1 MILKGWVERMLTA
14 KGIDFEVKYNDD
26 GDDFID
32 FQVFAKIVNINET
45 KWMDVT
51 EIIKEE
57 LLEEIRQTAWEE
69 RGTE

>member
-1 MILKGWVERMLTA
+1 MEPVVSRMVTA
-14 KGIDFEVKYNDD
+14 KGIDFTVEYRADV
-26 GDDFID
+26 DDFID
-32 FQVFAKIVNINET
+32 FEVFAEIKNTTKVEWVN
-45 KWMDVT
+45 VT

>member
-1 MILKGWVERMLTA
+1 MEPVISRMVTA
-14 KGIDFEVKYNDD
+14 RGIDFTVEYRDD
-26 GDDFID
+26 VDDFID
-32 FQVFAKIVNINET
+32 FEVFAEIKNTTKVEWVN
-45 KWMDVT
+45 VT

>member
-1 MILKGWVERMLTA
+1 MEPVVSRIVTE
-14 KGIDFEVKYNDD
+14 KGIDFTVEYVDD

-32 FQVFAKIVNINET
+32 FEVFAEIKNTTKVEWVN
-45 KWMDVT
+45 VT

-57 LLEEIRQTAWEE
+57 LLEEIMQTAWEE

>member
-1 MILKGWVERMLTA
+1 MEPVVSRIVTE
-14 KGIDFEVKYNDD
+14 KGIDFTVEYVDD

-32 FQVFAKIVNINET
+32 FEVFAEIKNTTKVEWVN
-45 KWMDVT
+45 VT

-57 LLEEIRQTAWEE
+57 LLEEMADGWEE